1 MNGPTAT
8 DWIQAGSAVAIV
20 ILTVVLAII
29 ALRALDTANKQSESA
44 AKAIGEVIQDRHLG
58 AVPMLGI
65 KPGKVEWP
73 SDEYGNPSMVLLIT
87 NDTDAPALNVCVK
100 IGEVRDLAAEPDS
113 WAAVPPPVPWI
124 GGHGETKL
132 PIPLNLFTP
141 VYKEKK
147 LRTSW
152 AMIRVT
158 YEGAL
163 RAKVTQTL
171 YWSPND
177 WEGFEEPQP
186 GKGEL
191 LRLWSIKGTSGAQ
204 PDDISWDWSPRT

>member
-1 MNGPTAT
+1 MKPDQT
-8 DWIQAGSAVAIV
+8 QAASAAV
-20 ILTVVLAII
+20 IVVLTAVLAFI
-29 ALRALDTANKQSESA
+29 AWRALDTANKQGESA
-44 AKAIGEVIQDRHLG
+44 AKAIAEVIQDRHMN

-65 KPGKVEWP
+65 TPGKVEWP
-73 SDEYGNPSMVLLIT
+73 GEEYGNPSVVVLVT
-87 NDTDAPALNVCVK
+87 NDTDVPALNVCVK
-100 IGEVRDLAAEPDS
+100 VGEVRGLAAEPDS

-124 GGHGETKL
+124 GGHGQMKL
-132 PIPLNLFTP
+132 PVPLNLFTP
-141 VYKEKK
+141 VHKEKK

-158 YEGAL
+158 YEGTL

-177 WEGFEEPQP
+177 WEGFEEPTP

-204 PDDISWDWSPRT
+204 PNDISWDWSPRD

>member
-1 MNGPTAT
+1 MKP
-8 DWIQAGSAVAIV
+8 DEIQAMASVASFVIAAVIAV
-20 ILTVVLAII
+20 VAVLALKV
-29 ALRALDTANKQSESA
+29 AHDQSQSA
-44 AKAIGEVIQDRHLG
+44 AKAIGEVIQDRHMS
-58 AVPMLGI
+58 AVPMLGV

-73 SDEYGNPSMVLLIT
+73 EGEFGNPSMVVLVT

-100 IGEVRDLAAEPDS
+100 VGEVRDLAAEPDS

-124 GGHGETKL
+124 GGHGEAKL

-141 VYKEKK
+141 VGREKK

-152 AMIRVT
+152 AMICVT

-163 RAKVTQTL
+163 RAKVTETL

-177 WEGFEEPQP
+177 WEGFEEPTP

-204 PDDISWDWSPRT
+204 PDDISWDWSPRD

>member
-1 MNGPTAT
+1 MKP
-8 DWIQAGSAVAIV
+8 DEMQAMASVASFVVAAVVA
-20 ILTVVLAII
+20 VVALLALKV
-29 ALRALDTANKQSESA
+29 AHDQSEIA
-44 AKAIGEVIQDRHLG
+44 AKAIGEVIRDRHMN

-65 KPGKVEWP
+65 KPGRLEWTG
-73 SDEYGNPSMVLLIT
+73 GNPSTVLLIT
-87 NDTDAPALNVCVK
+87 NDTDVPTVNVCVK

-124 GGHGETKL
+124 DPHGQTKL
-132 PIPLNLFTP
+132 PVPLNLFAA
-141 VYKEKK
+141 VYREMK

-158 YEGAL
+158 YEGPL
-163 RAKVTQTL
+163 HAKVTQTL

-177 WEGFEEPQP
+177 WEGFEEPTP

-204 PDDISWDWSPRT
+204 PDDIAWDWSPRD

>member
-1 MNGPTAT
+1 MTP
-8 DWIQAGSAVAIV
+8 DQIQAASAAV
-20 ILTVVLAII
+20 IVVLTAVLAFI
-29 ALRALDTANKQSESA
+29 AWRALDTANKQSKSA
-44 AKAIGEVIQDRHLG
+44 AKALGEVIQDRHMN

-65 KPGKVEWP
+65 KPSKVEWP
-73 SDEYGNPSMVLLIT
+73 DGATGNPRVVLLIK
-87 NDTDAPALNVCVK
+87 NDTDTPALNVCVK
-100 IGEVRDLAAEPDS
+100 VGEVRDLGAEPDS
-113 WAAVPPPVPWI
+113 WAAWPPPVPWI
-124 GGHGETKL
+124 GGRGETKL
-132 PIPLNLFTP
+132 PVPLNLFTP
-141 VYKEKK
+141 VGTTMK

-152 AMIRVT
+152 AMISAT

-177 WEGFEEPQP
+177 WEGFEEPTP

-204 PDDISWDWSPRT
+204 PDDISWDWSPRD